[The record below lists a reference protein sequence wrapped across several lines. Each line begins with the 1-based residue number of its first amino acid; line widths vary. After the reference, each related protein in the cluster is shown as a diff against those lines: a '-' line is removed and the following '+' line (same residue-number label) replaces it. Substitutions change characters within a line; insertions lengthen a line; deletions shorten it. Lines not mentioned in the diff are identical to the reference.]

1 MKGRPADFERYRKVL
16 KWVGAGK
23 TRQWIADKLG
33 LKLSSTHNL
42 ISRAHRWEAQCG
54 LREMMRS
61 TVHDSLT
68 MDGVLK
74 AIDEVITDGLK
85 VQAEVVKDG
94 LTETR
99 GSLGELS
106 ARVSA
111 LARDQADALAS
122 TRDAIAELSM
132 RVRDIAK
139 VQTELARKVQA
150 LAERPADV
158 VSTVDTDA
166 VAAASTPR
174 GRPKSEAPAVLWLWI
189 VAECVRQIG
198 MAGVVDQLEVSESL
212 VNQWLRGTTPSS
224 RHRDDLKRLLAT
236 IWARDDLFD
245 DLDDLLDA
253 RDRLPTAQNAEAT

>member
-16 KWVGAGK
+16 RWVGAGK
-23 TRQWIADKLG
+23 TRQWIAEKLG
-33 LKLSSTHNL
+33 LKLSSTHHL
-42 ISRAHRWEAQCG
+42 ISRAQRWEAQCG

-85 VQAEVVKDG
+85 VQAEVVKDA
-94 LTETR
+94 LAETR
-99 GSLGELS
+99 GSLGELL
-106 ARVSA
+106 ARVST
-111 LARDQADALAS
+111 LASEQADALAS
-122 TRDAIAELSM
+122 TRDSIAELAM
-132 RVRDIAK
+132 RVRDLAK
-139 VQTELARKVQA
+139 GQTELLRRLDS
-150 LAERPADV
+150 LAERPAEV
-158 VSTVDTDA
+158 ERSADA
-166 VAAASTPR
+166 GPVTPKKS
-174 GRPKSEAPAVLWLWI
+174 RPSSETPTALWLWI
-189 VAECVRQIG
+189 VNECVRQIG
-198 MAGVVDQLEVSESL
+198 MAGVVDQLEVNESL